1 MLGWRRGTAILE
13 PIGTAAAAATI
24 SADRRMKVLMVID
37 SLRLGGAER
46 VLATLS
52 AYAPQAGFGFELLVL
67 SPPDDLRS
75 VMEPVLQDAGVP
87 IRYLGLR
94 RLADPRALP
103 RLVRAIRQ
111 SGCDVVHGHLED
123 AATLAPPAARLAG
136 RPAVCSF
143 HHIAVPLARR
153 AAAKERLAVAAANTS
168 ARVVFVSRAS
178 LDSFARVYG
187 GPQANWCVVENG
199 VDLDAFTDIPAGMP
213 SDLALPP
220 GVPVA
225 CIVGALRG
233 RKRHADAVS
242 AWPRVL
248 ERVPHARLLIVGDG
262 PERYNLEDQAREL
275 GIEPHVVF
283 AGTRT
288 DVAQIVGASTILL
301 LPSEHEALPTTLIE
315 AAACATPAIAC
326 DVDGVPEVV
335 IDGETGL
342 LVPVHDPPSLAEATI
357 RLLEDEALRTQMG
370 ERARQM
376 ARERFDARL
385 WAERLQ
391 GVYACARDRREA
403 VLA

>member
-1 MLGWRRGTAILE
+1 
-13 PIGTAAAAATI
+13 
-24 SADRRMKVLMVID
+24 MVID

-52 AYAPQAGFGFELLVL
+52 ACASGAGFGFQVLVL

-75 VMEPVLQDAGVP
+75 VMEPVLQSAGVP
-87 IRYLGLR
+87 VGYLGLR

-111 SGCDVVHGHLED
+111 SECDVVHAHLED
-123 AATLAPPAARLAG
+123 ASTLVPPAARIAG

-187 GPQANWCVVENG
+187 GPQDNWCVVENG
-199 VDLDAFTDIPAGMP
+199 VDLDAFNDVAAGTPA
-213 SDLALPP
+213 DLGLPE

-225 CIVGALRG
+225 VIVCALRG
-233 RKRHADAVS
+233 RKRHADALS

-248 ERVPHARLLIVGDG
+248 QRVPDAHLLIVGDG
-262 PERYNLEDQAREL
+262 PERQKLEAQAREL
-275 GIEPHVVF
+275 GIGERVVF

-288 DVAQIVGASTILL
+288 DVAQIVGASTLLL

-326 DVDGVPEVV
+326 DVDGVPEVL
-335 IDGETGL
+335 IDSQTGL
-342 LVPVHDPPSLAEATI
+342 LVPVHDPPALAEATI
-357 RLLEDEALRTQMG
+357 RLLEDDALRVSMG

-376 ARERFDARL
+376 ARERFDAHL

-391 GVYACARDRREA
+391 EVYLRARDGREA
-403 VLA
+403 VVA